1 MEKYRAKDPV
11 MTRIRE
17 IVRNYEFNEENPC
30 AIRLKET
37 LGVCHVLKGLEQ
49 ASKTDVE
56 TVSKPSRPRHVV
68 RHLESIEVTE

>member
-1 MEKYRAKDPV
+1 

-56 TVSKPSRPRHVV
+56 TVSKASVV
-68 RHLESIEVTE
+68 LDTLYATLKALK